1 MNARTRL
8 WLDAL
13 LRWSPAQP
21 AFRWRN
27 AHRLA
32 VLAYHGIDDPEHFEG
47 HLDYIWRNAHAV
59 EAAEA
64 IAAIEGRRDL
74 PPRAVLITFDDGHRS
89 VLELGL
95 PMLRER
101 GLPAVAFVI
110 AGLVDTDEPF
120 WWDEVRDLHGRG
132 GSVSTMP
139 SLGADE
145 LFKTLKRLP
154 DELRR
159 EATEELRRTASS
171 QAARTPQ
178 LTSADLAAMES
189 GGIEIGNHSWS
200 HPSLSRCSDAV
211 VEREMRDSHVKLT
224 LILGHAP
231 ATFAHPYGD
240 RDVRADRFLEELEYA
255 AAFLFDHRMSPP
267 RPSDRFAVS
276 RLQVNAS
283 TTNDRF
289 QTIVSGLH
297 PALHRIRRT
306 LSVTTS
312 GPRPQTSS

>member
-1 MNARTRL
+1 
-8 WLDAL
+8 
-13 LRWSPAQP
+13 
-21 AFRWRN
+21 
-27 AHRLA
+27 
-32 VLAYHGIDDPEHFEG
+32 
-47 HLDYIWRNAHAV
+47 
-59 EAAEA
+59 
-64 IAAIEGRRDL
+64 
-74 PPRAVLITFDDGHRS
+74 
-89 VLELGL
+89 
-95 PMLRER
+95 
-101 GLPAVAFVI
+101 
-110 AGLVDTDEPF
+110 
-120 WWDEVRDLHGRG
+120 
-132 GSVSTMP
+132 MP

-240 RDVRADRFLEELEYA
+240 RDVRADRFLEELGYA

-267 RPSDRFAVS
+267 CPPDRFAVS
-276 RLQVNAS
+276 RLRVDSS

-289 QTIVSGLH
+289 RTIASGLH
-297 PALHRIRRT
+297 PAVQRIR
-306 LSVTTS
+306 
-312 GPRPQTSS
+312 GGA